1 MADQLPVKRSSGR
14 EIDAFLKQA
23 ARTPTLAQ
31 AKGRLVFAIDATLSR
46 APTWDAAS
54 EIQSDMFDVTQD
66 VGGLAVQ
73 LLWFRGR
80 GEFRAS
86 GWSTTPAAL
95 GANMREVHCASG
107 FTQLRRVLSHV
118 RTEAVASRV
127 GALVYVGD
135 CCEEN
140 ADIVLKEAGAL
151 AMLGIPAFMFHE
163 GRDENAAAVFS
174 EVARLTRGVYARFDS
189 GAAGRLRDLLRAAAI
204 YAAGGSLALTDY
216 GERVGGEVKRLART
230 ISGRR

>member
-1 MADQLPVKRSSGR
+1 MADKLPVRRSSGR

-23 ARTPTLAQ
+23 AQVPTLAQ

-73 LLWFRGR
+73 LVWFRGR

-86 GWSTTPAAL
+86 GWTTTPAAL
-95 GANMREVHCASG
+95 GASMREVHCASG
-107 FTQLRRVLSHV
+107 FTQLRRVLAHV
-118 RTEAVASRV
+118 RTEAANGPV

-140 ADIVLKEAGAL
+140 ADVVLKEAGAL
-151 AMLGIPAFMFHE
+151 AMLGVPAFMFHE
-163 GRDENAAAVFS
+163 GRDANAAGVFS

-189 GAAGRLRDLLRAAAI
+189 GAAGRLRELLRAAAI
-204 YAAGGSLALTDY
+204 YAAGGTLALTNY
-216 GERVGGEVKRLART
+216 GERVGGEAKRLART
-230 ISGRR
+230 ITEHR